1 MGFRKSAPKVPKFW
15 GGRGSDLFWKLPK
28 LKQLLFFCKLPY
40 VLKDMLPM
48 KLLLLVLQHTATI
61 TFSLSEEVI
70 SCDPFSSSVIVDP
83 YGV

>member
-1 MGFRKSAPKVPKFW
+1 MPQKFQNSG
-15 GGRGSDLFWKLPK
+15 GGRGSDLFWKIPK